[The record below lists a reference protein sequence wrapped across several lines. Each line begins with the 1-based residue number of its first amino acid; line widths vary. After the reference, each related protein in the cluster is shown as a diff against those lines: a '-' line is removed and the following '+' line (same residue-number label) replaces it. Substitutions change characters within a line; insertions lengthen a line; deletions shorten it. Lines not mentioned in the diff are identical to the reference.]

1 MNSYTEQKWSCRL
14 REPTYGSWEEGFG
27 GGIDWE
33 FRVDMDT
40 LLYLK

>member
-1 MNSYTEQKWSCRL
+1 MNSYTEQKLSYRL

-27 GGIDWE
+27 GGIDGE